1 MKKTLF
7 AALIAAVA
15 MMTSCK
21 EAANNQTEEN
31 GAVATEVV
39 GDLAFVNTD
48 LVFAESEIFKSEG
61 MALKEKT
68 EKAQQSWA
76 RKEQKLQNEAAQLQE
91 KYQKALIT
99 TRDAQAKQEEL
110 EKRAATLQSS
120 VQKEAQALDEENYV
134 FTNRMNDLLMRA
146 VQEVNAD
153 KKYKMIVNAS
163 ALLDADMALDITE
176 TVLAKVN
183 ELYAAEKN
191 AK

>member
-48 LVFAESEIFKSEG
+48 LVFAESEIFKTEG

>member
-91 KYQKALIT
+91 K
-99 TRDAQAKQEEL
+99 
-110 EKRAATLQSS
+110 
-120 VQKEAQALDEENYV
+120 
-134 FTNRMNDLLMRA
+134 
-146 VQEVNAD
+146 
-153 KKYKMIVNAS
+153 
-163 ALLDADMALDITE
+163 
-176 TVLAKVN
+176 
-183 ELYAAEKN
+183 
-191 AK
+191 

>member
-110 EKRAATLQSS
+110 EKRAATLQSA